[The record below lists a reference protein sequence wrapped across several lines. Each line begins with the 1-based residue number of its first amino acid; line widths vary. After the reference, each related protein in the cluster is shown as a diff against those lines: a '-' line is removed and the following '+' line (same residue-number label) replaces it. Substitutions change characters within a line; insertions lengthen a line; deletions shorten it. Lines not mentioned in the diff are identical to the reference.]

1 MRRRLPSAAL
11 LLGLVCVTGCGE
23 PATPAATPAA
33 PLAADLPLADGYELL
48 PRASRDGIGKTYLGR
63 EIAQVMGHLAAGWLE
78 RPERER
84 EERTD
89 LLVDALGLKP
99 GDTAADVGA
108 GTGYFTFRLAERVP
122 AGRVLAVDI
131 QPEMLTLLEAE
142 EQRLGLD
149 NVEPVLGVEDDPK
162 LPAGEVALVLM
173 VDAYHEF
180 EFPREMMAGIVASLS
195 PEGRVAL
202 VEYRGEDPAVPIKP
216 LHKMTEAQAIREME
230 AAGLVHLSTSDVLPQ
245 QHLMFFG
252 RPAAVD

>member
-23 PATPAATPAA
+23 PATPAAP
-33 PLAADLPLADGYELL
+33 PAADLPLADGYELL
-48 PRASRDGIGKTYLGR
+48 PRASPDGIGKAYLGR
-63 EIAQVMGHLAAGWLE
+63 EISQVMGHLAAGWLE

-89 LLVDALGLKP
+89 LLVDALDLQP

-108 GTGYFTFRLAERVP
+108 GTGYFTFRMAERVP
-122 AGRVLAVDI
+122 EGRVLAVDI

-149 NVEPVLGVEDDPK
+149 NVEPVLGAEDDPK
-162 LPAGEVALVLM
+162 LPAGEVDLVLM

-180 EFPREMMAGIVASLS
+180 EFPREMMAVIAASLS
-195 PEGRVAL
+195 PTGRVAL
-202 VEYRGEDPAVPIKP
+202 VEYRGEDPAVPIKR

-252 RPAAVD
+252 RPGPTP